1 MPLLSGAYCT
11 TTVSDVPGASVAAPA
26 LLITENGA
34 FNWPTLTCRLPAPV
48 SLIVILAVAV
58 EPADAFRT
66 RSLGETVR

>member
-1 MPLLSGAYCT
+1 
-11 TTVSDVPGASVAAPA
+11 

-58 EPADAFRT
+58 EPGDAFRT